1 MRLARYLLATLLL
14 SLPALAKTGIEPAEI
29 IVKFRDT
36 PAASQK
42 IAAMQAVAS
51 GYGPMRHIGG
61 NTHVLQLA
69 AAAQPRGVAQAVARS
84 MATQLATLRADPTV
98 EYAEPNYLGEF
109 ADLPPPI
116 VTPNDPGFAGAWWL
130 NTVGARQA
138 WAVSSGSG
146 VKIAVVDTGADLAH
160 PDLQA
165 NLLPGYNFGDGNAT
179 PQDQLGH
186 GTRVTGIVA
195 GIRGNAVGASGLAPL
210 AKIVP
215 VKINVGGSGT
225 FDSATL
231 AQSIDFA
238 TAQGV
243 KVINL
248 SLTVDQ
254 DTQTVTLAIQRAQAA
269 GIVVVAAT
277 GNDGGPVEF
286 PATLPNVIAVAA
298 TNQDGSLASY
308 SSAGA
313 GVTLAAPGTGIYTTL
328 LGGSTGVGGSGT
340 SYSAPMVTA
349 TVANMLAIEPRLT
362 PQRLIAQL
370 QATTRPVQG
379 SQQTYG
385 ILDAGSCLLSL
396 LPNLTVVKNAGNMSA
411 AFNLPVTGGPDSIYV
426 GIGTPFGDFM
436 LQADTGFSPVTTSG
450 YRPIA
455 MGYDNAAV
463 LSGLLFGTGGVFP
476 AIPLAGLPA
485 GNYVWRVALVNA
497 ATGAVIGP
505 VVESPV
511 QLP

>member
-1 MRLARYLLATLLL
+1 MRIAYGLLTCLLL

-42 IAAMQAVAS
+42 IAAMQAVG
-51 GYGPMRHIGG
+51 GYGVMRHIGR
-61 NTHVLQLA
+61 NTHVLQLPDA
-69 AAAQPRGVAQAVARS
+69 AAPRGAKAGVAQR
-84 MATQLATLRADPTV
+84 MAAHLAALRADPTV

-109 ADLPPPI
+109 ADLPPP
-116 VTPNDPGFAGAWWL
+116 VATPNDPGFAGAWWL
-130 NTVGARQA
+130 ATVGAQQA
-138 WAVSSGSG
+138 WAVSSGNG

-165 NLLPGYNFGDGNAT
+165 NLLPGYNFGDSNAK

-195 GIRGNAVGASGLAPL
+195 GIRGNALGASGLAPL

-231 AQSIDFA
+231 AQSIDYA
-238 TAQGV
+238 TPQGA

-269 GIVVVAAT
+269 GIIVVAAT

-298 TNQDGSLASY
+298 TNQDGTLASY
-308 SSAGA
+308 SSTGA
-313 GVTLAAPGTGIYTTL
+313 GVTLAAPGTGIFTTL
-328 LGGSTGVGGSGT
+328 LGGATGIGGSGT

-349 TVANMLAIEPRLT
+349 TVANMLAVEPRLS

-379 SQQTYG
+379 SLQTYG

-396 LPNLTVVKNAGNMSA
+396 LPNLTVVKNAGNMSV

-426 GIGTPFGDFM
+426 GIGTPFGDFT
-436 LQADTGFSPVTTSG
+436 LQADTGFSPVTASG

-455 MGYDNAAV
+455 VGYDNAAV

-476 AIPLAGLPA
+476 AIALAGLPA
-485 GNYVWRVALVNA
+485 GSYVWRIALVNA

>member
-1 MRLARYLLATLLL
+1 MRIARYLLASLLL

-29 IVKFRDT
+29 IIKFRET

-42 IAAMQAVAS
+42 IAAMQATGGGWAA
-51 GYGPMRHIGG
+51 MRHLGR
-61 NTHVLQLA
+61 NTHVLRLA
-69 AAAQPRGVAQAVARS
+69 ANVPARGAAGLR
-84 MATQLATLRADPTV
+84 MAEQLATLRADPTV

-109 ADLPPPI
+109 ADLPTP
-116 VTPNDPGFAGAWWL
+116 VATPNDPAFASAWWL
-130 NTVGARQA
+130 TTVGAQQT

-146 VKIAVVDTGADLAH
+146 VKVAVVDTGTDLDH

-165 NLLPGYNFGDGNAT
+165 NLLPGYNFGDGNGT

-186 GTRVTGIVA
+186 GTRVTGIIA

-210 AKIVP
+210 VKVVP
-215 VKINVGGSGT
+215 VKINVGASGT

-231 AQSIDFA
+231 AQSIDYA

-243 KVINL
+243 QVINL

-254 DTQTVTLAIQRAQAA
+254 DTQTVTQAIQRAQAA

-277 GNDGGPVEF
+277 GNEGGPVDF

-298 TNQDGSLASY
+298 TNQDGTLASY
-308 SSAGA
+308 SSTGPA
-313 GVTLAAPGTGIYTTL
+313 VTLAAPGTGIYTTL
-328 LGGSTGVGGSGT
+328 LGGSTGVGGNGT
-340 SYSAPMVTA
+340 SYSAPIVA
-349 TVANMLAIEPRLT
+349 AAVANMLAIDARLT
-362 PQRLIAQL
+362 PARLITLL
-370 QATTRPVQG
+370 QSTTKPVQG
-379 SQQTYG
+379 TPQSYG
-385 ILDAGSCLLSL
+385 ILDAGSCLLAL
-396 LPNLTVVKNAGNMSA
+396 LPNLTPVKSAGSMTVG
-411 AFNLPVTGGPDSIYV
+411 FKLPTTGGADSIYV

-436 LQADTGFSPVTTSG
+436 LQADTGFSLVTASNG

-455 MGYDNAAV
+455 VGYDNAAAA
-463 LSGLLFGTGGVFP
+463 SGALFGTGGVFP

-485 GNYVWRVALVNA
+485 GRYVWRVALVNA
-497 ATGAVIGP
+497 ATGALIGP